1 MNLCSGDSIRV
12 TECLSRGFT
21 VFWQLQRRAYC
32 YDHEAEQRPEKEKQ
46 RPSLRENNIKNK
58 RQPAGRKYREFC
70 KANSCNLSGF

>member
-1 MNLCSGDSIRV
+1 M
-12 TECLSRGFT
+12 
-21 VFWQLQRRAYC
+21 FWQLQRRAYC

-58 RQPAGRKYREFC
+58 RQPAGRKYREFF